1 MSSRQTIKLTEKDI
15 SKIVTE
21 TVRKVLTQN
30 IIKEEEM
37 DKDDVIDL
45 VKKNREIEQRIK
57 EVAAEV
63 MTNLFQLLWQQKN
76 YFKGNIVR

>member
-21 TVRKVLTQN
+21 TVRKVLTRN